1 MSSFVELLTENF
13 GALASGFWVTCR
25 LVVGSFLLAAVVGT
39 LVAALRIAPS
49 KWLQRLGGV
58 YVETFRNIP
67 LLVLLVISY
76 AGLRRS
82 GVAIDTWT
90 AGIGALGLYTGAYF
104 AEVLR
109 SGVFAVSRGQIE
121 ASLSLGFSY
130 AETLRRIVLPQAAR
144 TVISPMGSITIAMIK
159 NSAIIG
165 AALAVNDLLKEARI
179 LNSRTFETEAAFFWA
194 AVGYLLLTVAATIAI
209 RALERALRDPP
220 LTRAW
225 ATSSIRTTGNG

>member
-1 MSSFVELLTENF
+1 MSSFVELLTENL

-25 LVVGSFLLAAVVGT
+25 LVAGSFVLAAIVGT

-58 YVETFRNIP
+58 YVETFRNVP

-82 GVAIDTWT
+82 GVEIDTWT

-109 SGVFAVSRGQIE
+109 SGVFSVSKGQIE
-121 ASLSLGFSY
+121 ASLSLGFDY
-130 AETLRRIVLPQAAR
+130 PQTLRRIVLPQALR
-144 TVISPMGSITIAMIK
+144 TVISPVGSITIAMIK
-159 NSAIIG
+159 NSAIVG
-165 AALAVNDLLKEARI
+165 AALALNDILKEARI
-179 LNSRTFETEAAFFWA
+179 LNSQTFETEAAFFWA
-194 AVGYLLLTVAATIAI
+194 VVGYLLLTVAATVAI
-209 RALERALRDPP
+209 RVLEQRYA
-220 LTRAW
+220 
-225 ATSSIRTTGNG
+225 IRR

>member
-1 MSSFVELLTENF
+1 MSSFVELLTENY

-25 LVVGSFLLAAVVGT
+25 LVVGSFILAALVGT

-49 KWLQRLGGV
+49 KWLQRLGGL
-58 YVETFRNIP
+58 YVETFRNVP

-90 AGIGALGLYTGAYF
+90 AGIGALGLYTAAYF

-121 ASLSLGFSY
+121 ASLSLGFDY
-130 AETLRRIVLPQAAR
+130 AQTLRRIVLPQALR
-144 TVISPMGSITIAMIK
+144 TVISPVGSITIAMIK
-159 NSAIIG
+159 NSAIVG
-165 AALAVNDLLKEARI
+165 AALALNDLLKEARI
-179 LNSRTFETEAAFFWA
+179 LNSQTFETEAAFFWA
-194 AVGYLLLTVAATIAI
+194 VVGYLLLTVAATIAI
-209 RALERALRDPP
+209 RVLEQRYA
-220 LTRAW
+220 
-225 ATSSIRTTGNG
+225 IRR

>member
-1 MSSFVELLTENF
+1 VSSFVELLTENF

-25 LVVGSFLLAAVVGT
+25 LVAGSFILAAVVGT
-39 LVAALRIAPS
+39 LVAGLRIAPS

-58 YVETFRNIP
+58 YVETFRNVP

-90 AGIGALGLYTGAYF
+90 AGIGALGLYTAAYF

-121 ASLSLGFSY
+121 ASLSLGFDY
-130 AETLRRIVLPQAAR
+130 PQTLRRIVLPQALR
-144 TVISPMGSITIAMIK
+144 TVISPVGSITIAMIK
-159 NSAIIG
+159 NSAIVG
-165 AALAVNDLLKEARI
+165 AALAVNDMLKEARI
-179 LNSRTFETEAAFFWA
+179 LNSQTFETEAAFFWA
-194 AVGYLLLTVAATIAI
+194 VVGYLLLTVAATIAI
-209 RALERALRDPP
+209 RVLEQRYA
-220 LTRAW
+220 
-225 ATSSIRTTGNG
+225 IRR

>member
-25 LVVGSFLLAAVVGT
+25 LVVGAFLLAALVGT

-49 KWLQRLGGV
+49 TWLQRLGGV
-58 YVETFRNIP
+58 YVETFRNVP

-121 ASLSLGFSY
+121 AALSLGFSY

-144 TVISPMGSITIAMIK
+144 TVISPIGSITIAMIK
-159 NSAIIG
+159 NSAIVG

-194 AVGYLLLTVAATIAI
+194 AAGYLILTLAATVAVRVLESRFAI
-209 RALERALRDPP
+209 RR
-220 LTRAW
+220 
-225 ATSSIRTTGNG
+225 